1 MEQILFILIA
11 MAAIFIQAL
20 VGFGGTLLAMPLGIM
35 AVGIALAKPVMT
47 VVAWIAAVAI
57 VVMDFRYIDWRELL
71 KMTGVMLVGVLGG
84 LWISGKVQLQFLLIV
99 YALVVMGIGIKK
111 MFFPAKRPPSPL
123 IKNGSLAIAG
133 IMQGLF
139 VSGGSFLAVYSVAQI
154 SEKRVFRA
162 TVNAVWAV
170 INIFMIVSYWINGA
184 LTRPVL
190 ILSAESVVPTL
201 VAVWLGAVCS
211 ERVNQKMFLKIIYII
226 LIASGAVLLVTNL

>member
-1 MEQILFILIA
+1 MNQLLFVLVA

-35 AVGIALAKPVMT
+35 AVGIATAKPVMT
-47 VVAWIAAVAI
+47 LVAWVAAIAI
-57 VVMDFRYIDWRELL
+57 TVMDYRYIDRRELL
-71 KMTGVMLVGVLGG
+71 KMVGVMLVGVLGG
-84 LWISGKVQLQFLLIV
+84 LWISGKIRLQFLLIA

-111 MFFPAKRPPSPL
+111 MFFPAKRTPSNL

-154 SEKRVFRA
+154 AEKRVFRA
-162 TVNAVWAV
+162 TVNAVWAI
-170 INIFMIVSYWINGA
+170 INVFMIASYWYEGM

-190 ILSAESVVPTL
+190 ILSAESVLPTL
-201 VAVWLGAVCS
+201 AAVWLGAVCS
-211 ERVNQKMFLKIIYII
+211 KKVHQQLFLKIIYII
-226 LIASGAVLLVTNL
+226 LIASGAVLLITNL